1 MAEFRSYRSYQR
13 FAELIATQRRF
24 TRNEEQAEFLG
35 VVLATSA
42 KRQEVIPAGSHLWRA
57 QLGQSWITVGH
68 GDDASDE
75 QPAPLEPERMK
86 PLVDRAREGR
96 ANPKGIPYL
105 YTATQEQ
112 TAVAE
117 VRPWIGSVVSVGA
130 FELTRDLRV
139 VNAVSDD
146 RRIMVYSAEP
156 SPEERERRVWRDIDR
171 AFTRPVTSGDDTAD
185 YVPTQVLAEFFRESG
200 LDGVAYG
207 SSLGPGH
214 NVVVFDPTAAEL
226 VRCDLVEISG
236 VKLDVSMAANPYFM
250 PPASRGPV
258 GGT

>member
-86 PLVDRAREGR
+86 PLVDRARESEPTQRVFLTSTPQLRSRRRWQKFGR
-96 ANPKGIPYL
+96 
-105 YTATQEQ
+105 
-112 TAVAE
+112 
-117 VRPWIGSVVSVGA
+117 GSV
-130 FELTRDLRV
+130 R
-139 VNAVSDD
+139 
-146 RRIMVYSAEP
+146 
-156 SPEERERRVWRDIDR
+156 
-171 AFTRPVTSGDDTAD
+171 
-185 YVPTQVLAEFFRESG
+185 
-200 LDGVAYG
+200 
-207 SSLGPGH
+207 
-214 NVVVFDPTAAEL
+214 
-226 VRCDLVEISG
+226 
-236 VKLDVSMAANPYFM
+236 
-250 PPASRGPV
+250 
-258 GGT
+258 